1 MGKRHR
7 RFKPGGPRKQYTSTE
22 RTRMLNVHNADVFK
36 FHLTEIIGGS
46 KMSAEQKPTFIANVL
61 LKATRNSIT
70 DAQDYVGMMQ
80 RDGLIEPQVAEQVTR
95 LLDHYSTRR

>member
-1 MGKRHR
+1 MGKHHR

-36 FHLTEIIGGS
+36 FHLTEIMGDS
-46 KMSAEQKPTFIANVL
+46 KMSTEQKPTFIANVL
-61 LKATRNSIT
+61 LKASRNSIV
-70 DAQDYVGMMQ
+70 DAQDYVDGMQ
-80 RDGLIEPQVAEQVTR
+80 KDGLVEPQVAEQIMR